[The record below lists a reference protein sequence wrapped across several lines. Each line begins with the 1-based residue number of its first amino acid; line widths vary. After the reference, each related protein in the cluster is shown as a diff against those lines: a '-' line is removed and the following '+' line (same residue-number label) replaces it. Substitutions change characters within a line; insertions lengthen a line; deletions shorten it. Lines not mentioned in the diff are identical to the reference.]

1 MSWDHIIEISKDEIC
16 TIGGHTKNH
25 LVLSK
30 LRESEV
36 IEEIVDANKIIES
49 KIGKKVEHF
58 AYPFGGKD
66 EVGER
71 EFAIVKKLNLKTAT
85 TGRHGV
91 IYKEH
96 KNYLECLPRIM
107 LTEDF
112 DLLNIINRKKNIIT
126 V

>member
-49 KIGKKVEHF
+49 KIGKKS
-58 AYPFGGKD
+58 
-66 EVGER
+66 
-71 EFAIVKKLNLKTAT
+71 
-85 TGRHGV
+85 
-91 IYKEH
+91 
-96 KNYLECLPRIM
+96 
-107 LTEDF
+107 
-112 DLLNIINRKKNIIT
+112 
-126 V
+126 